1 MAWKGKRVLVFNPNK
16 KLIAIFISGF
26 AAARAF
32 NLHTQS
38 INFACTGKMIS
49 ANNNYFRYEDEN
61 VLIDESDLGTLKLQE
76 YDKLCGVQRKYYNNY
91 SMSRKGM
98 KYNTEKK
105 RKKAAEKAERKRIR
119 EEKEAQYREQIR
131 QEVINELKSN
141 QEIEA

>member
-1 MAWKGKRVLVFNPNK
+1 MTWANKRVLVFNPNK
-16 KLIAIFISGF
+16 RLIAIFISGY

-32 NLHTQS
+32 GLHSQS

-61 VLIDESDLGTLKLQE
+61 VEIDESDLGTLKLQE
-76 YDKLCGVQRKYYNNY
+76 YDKLCGVERKYYNNY

-105 RKKAAEKAERKRIR
+105 RKKAAEKAERKRKQ
-119 EEKEAQYREQIR
+119 EEKEAKYREQIR
-131 QEVINELKSN
+131 QEVLNELKSS
-141 QEIEA
+141 QQI